1 MRRALVLTFALVAA
15 ACGGEAEGEGDVAT
29 DVWVRDVCTTL
40 TDWNDRVQSRT
51 GTLQTDLQGL
61 PQGDFQAL
69 KDLMVSYID
78 GVIEDTDQA
87 VTSLEGAG
95 APAVEDGGE
104 ASRLVVRGIGEV
116 RTIFEQ
122 AREDIAA
129 LDASRPRRFAMA
141 LQDIGLR
148 VQQGGQ
154 QVQATF
160 QEVDQRGIGGE
171 ELDQAFDEEPAC
183 APLAGGAGP

>member
-1 MRRALVLTFALVAA
+1 MRRALVLTLALVVA
-15 ACGGEAEGEGDVAT
+15 ACGGPEGAGDVAT

-40 TDWNDRVQSRT
+40 TDWNDRLQSRT

-95 APAVEDGGE
+95 APAVQDGEE
-104 ASRLVVRGIGEV
+104 ASRLMVRGIGEV
-116 RTIFEQ
+116 RTIFEE

-129 LDASRPRRFAMA
+129 LDVSRPRRFAMA
-141 LQDIGLR
+141 LQEIGSR
-148 VQQGGQ
+148 IQQGGQ
-154 QVQATF
+154 RVQATF

-171 ELDQAFDEEPAC
+171 ELDRAFSEEPTC